1 MTLRPLVLSLAL
13 AAAPVAAS
21 ASGCASA
28 PERDPG
34 AATPAERAEAAR
46 PDAPRSDGPFV
57 YVANQGAASV
67 SVIDVDAHVE
77 VARVDL
83 QALGFGSNARPHD
96 TAVEP
101 DGSAWYVA
109 LIGEN
114 RVLKF
119 DRDNRLIGQVEMEV
133 PGLAVVHPDED
144 LLLVGRSMSAVNP
157 PTSVAFVDREE
168 MTLLEEVEVVFPR
181 PHALVVRSDDW
192 AYSASLAENRLAAI
206 QLDQRDVN
214 LVDVPDPA
222 ATMAADTA
230 GEHTDHAGHTPH
242 TLVEFA
248 VSPDGTTMVAGGE
261 ISGELLV
268 FDVSQPSIPRVVE
281 RVRLGGAPWHPAF
294 APDGRR
300 VYVPLNRADAVAVVD
315 ASTWEVVGRVEGEGL
330 AEPHGAAVSADGRW
344 VFVSNN
350 NTRGTYTPKGD
361 DPEAGTVV
369 VIDAATLEIV
379 EVIEVGAHAAGLDTP
394 PPARRA
400 Y

>member
-1 MTLRPLVLSLAL
+1 MTLRASLLAL
-13 AAAPVAAS
+13 AIAAAPAAAV

-34 AATPAERAEAAR
+34 AATPAERPGTAPDR
-46 PDAPRSDGPFV
+46 PVGDGPYV
-57 YVANQGAASV
+57 YVANQNAATV
-67 SVIDVDAHVE
+67 SVIDVDEHVE

-83 QALGFGSNARPHD
+83 QALGFGPAAKPHD

-101 DGSAWYVA
+101 DGSAWYVT

-119 DRDNRLIGQVEMEV
+119 DRGNELVGQVEMEV
-133 PGLAVVHPDED
+133 PGLAVVHPEED
-144 LLLVGRSMSAVNP
+144 LLIVGRSMSAVNP
-157 PTSVAFVDREE
+157 PSSLAFVRRSD
-168 MTLLEEVEVVFPR
+168 MTLLEEIEVVFPR
-181 PHALVVRSDDW
+181 PHALAVKGDDW

-206 QLDQRDVN
+206 EVDRRDVN

-222 ATMAADTA
+222 AAMAADTA
-230 GEHTDHAGHTPH
+230 GEHATHGGHAPH

-268 FDVSQPSIPRVVE
+268 FDVTEPSVPRVVE

-294 APDGRR
+294 TPDGRW
-300 VYVPLNRADAVAVVD
+300 VYVPLNRANAVAVVD
-315 ASTWEVVGRVEGEGL
+315 ASTWEVAKRIEGEGL
-330 AEPHGAAVSADGRW
+330 ADPHGAAASADGRW

-350 NTRGTYTPKGD
+350 NTRGDYAPRGD
-361 DPEAGTVV
+361 DPKAGTVV
-369 VIDAATLEIV
+369 VIDTATMEIV
-379 EVIEVGAHAAGLDTP
+379 EVIEVGANATGLDTAR
-394 PPARRA
+394 PARRSD
-400 Y
+400 